1 MCRDDVA
8 VANLQHGK
16 LMKMCRATCGPIFH
30 DGNETDKLKKK
41 VTFCSF
47 RVKILFKGL
56 HASVEVPAVVWL
68 LSFQC
73 RPIYLC
79 YGICFSHLTCCKKH
93 LALGSIVSLSVMLSQ
108 VVGRG
113 EIRSINK
120 NG

>member
-16 LMKMCRATCGPIFH
+16 LMKMRCVMCGPIFH
-30 DGNETDKLKKK
+30 NGNETDKLKKSNL
-41 VTFCSF
+41 CSVY
-47 RVKILFKGL
+47 VKILFKGL

-68 LSFQC
+68 LSFQSC
-73 RPIYLC
+73 PIYLC
-79 YGICFSHLTCCKKH
+79 YGICFTHLTCCKKH

-108 VVGRG
+108 VVGQG